1 MDHIERESRRLI
13 DGLVRKLVR
22 VSRDAV
28 KAAFADARS
37 DLRVLRRAKKDRA
50 KDAKRKRREA
60 ARQARAEARVAKR
73 EARVAE
79 RAERERLRAERK
91 AERERLRAELR
102 SVREQQRA
110 LERTQREQRRS
121 ATRRAPQGGL
131 LGSDVQLRPNQ
142 LFVHKRKTDGSI
154 QPLVRGDRPSAPPPA
169 I

>member
-1 MDHIERESRRLI
+1 MDHFERESRRLI
-13 DGLVRKLVR
+13 DGLVRQLVS
-22 VSRDAV
+22 VARDVV
-28 KAAFADARS
+28 KTAFAESRS
-37 DLRVLRRAKKDRA
+37 DLRVLRRAKKERA

-60 ARQARAEARVAKR
+60 ARQARTDARAAKR
-73 EARVAE
+73 EARAAE
-79 RAERERLRAERK
+79 RVERERLRVERR

-110 LERTQREQRRS
+110 VERQQREQRR
-121 ATRRAPQGGL
+121 ATRRTSQSSL